1 MKDIPE
7 ECRHVFGEPI
17 SVMAAESN
25 VNISRAITGCNATT
39 VGQMK
44 GL

>member
-7 ECRHVFGEPI
+7 KCRHVFGELI

-25 VNISRAITGCNATT
+25 VNISRAITGFICPP
-39 VGQMK
+39 QLDK
-44 GL
+44 